1 MFAILILLVT
11 CIQLIILYKTSMS
24 NYKTSFLFKN
34 TCTEMLYLIGTNRIP
49 SRHQVRKN
57 VARKQLGLFD
67 VSLRTGTCHFLVAG
81 SNFLALPENRADL
94 ARFLSEH
101 LIANA
106 PANKVLVIAGGF
118 NDKEKAQ
125 CSNEETDS
133 SIFYAAHEEADTR
146 IVYHCIAS
154 PCETVVES
162 ARDTDVLL
170 LLVAHAAKIRSAKIW
185 MMAGTAAHRK
195 FFNVRAISENLQVG
209 SLSSLLPFHAL
220 TGCGTTS
227 FLCVIT
233 EKHRCGKCF

>member
-1 MFAILILLVT
+1 
-11 CIQLIILYKTSMS
+11 
-24 NYKTSFLFKN
+24 
-34 TCTEMLYLIGTNRIP
+34 MLYLIGTNRIP
-49 SRHQVRKN
+49 SRQVREN
-57 VARKQLGLFD
+57 VARKQLNLFD

-81 SNFLALPENRADL
+81 SNFLALPENKADL

-106 PANKVLVIAGGF
+106 PANKVLVVAGEF
-118 NDKEKAQ
+118 KDKEKAQ

-154 PCETVVES
+154 TCETVVES
-162 ARDTDVLL
+162 ARDTDVLI
-170 LLVAHAAKIRSAKIW
+170 LLVAHAAKIRSATIW

-195 FFNVRAISENLQVG
+195 FFNVRAISENLPVG

-220 TGCGTTS
+220 TVWYHIVLVCDHGKTS
-227 FLCVIT
+227 TWKMFLEKHIFCRRPVRGIQLPPRLKMQRSLCVQCT
-233 EKHRCGKCF
+233 NMKKSSL